1 MYAQVEKP
9 KENKSRAVA
18 NLVAQKKSN
27 VKQSFEFVDNRP
39 ETVAQR
45 QLKEMVKNSPQ
56 VKQAAQLLTSADNYK
71 ASPQPLIQ
79 KKENATGYTDNL
91 KTGTRNL
98 SDDQSNFQ
106 NVLQP
111 RALSIGKINM
121 AACNQK
127 QNGTV
132 VQRALL
138 DVGQNA
144 HPGPSVQSQGDVLA
158 AGPRND
164 TLLWPSGVGHF
175 NGDYAGSVLRAME
188 WGLQGGE
195 GTAGWY
201 GRVYSAADFHAI
213 ATAAEN
219 ASNNLVGIHAS
230 LNNNKNKTLVAIRAF
245 RGPNNG
251 SMAGQTEA
259 DLCQVYAVVNGQAA
273 ALHGAGLINNAAAN
287 VTLIEADPAEAHPN
301 TLPTAKIIFG
311 AAGTVYFKGRGR
323 AVENALVGSGPS
335 AARALS
341 SIAGANPDGAAGVG
355 MHGFV
360 TPGGPNPSQ
369 IAGDVGNEVAP
380 VLTPVTATE
389 TAHSYLPTFLGGA
402 DIPPRPEAIAAW
414 LSVAKGALLAS
425 LTATTDLHPSN
436 IVAGRSGKKH
446 IIDGEFLLD
455 VTQWQAYQD
464 MLAGGAIAN
473 FNVGSF
479 VPPWLQTHMA
489 TLSQGTKA
497 LMANAVVTS
506 FIALGADKTHVW
518 AEIIEPIREL
528 IKAPALLRVIPL
540 ATDDFLRWVTNYNN
554 EPNALARVILIN
566 QLWTDIDNEMNG
578 IITITMANAAAG
590 RAELSQNLRNG
601 MVPLFHVR
609 SNDGIFMLNK
619 AINIGNTV
627 IGHNVEDLL
636 IQAGAAVSRRY
647 ADMAE
652 MVRTRIRA

>member
-1 MYAQVEKP
+1 MYERVEKP
-9 KENKSRAVA
+9 KENKSKAVA
-18 NLVAQKKSN
+18 NSLAQKKSG
-27 VKQSFEFVDNRP
+27 VKQGFGFVDNRP

-56 VKQAAQLLTSADNYK
+56 VRQANQLLTIVDNYK
-71 ASPQPLIQ
+71 ASPQPLTQ

-91 KTGTRNL
+91 RTSTKNL
-98 SDDQSNFQ
+98 SDDHSNFQ

-111 RALSIGKINM
+111 RALSIGKVNM

-127 QNGTV
+127 QDGTV

-144 HPGPSVQSQGDVLA
+144 HPGPSIQSQGDVLA
-158 AGPRND
+158 ARGRGD
-164 TLLWPSGVGHF
+164 TLFWPSLQGHF
-175 NGDYAGSVLRAME
+175 NGDYAGSVQRAMA

-201 GRVYSAADFHAI
+201 GREYSAADFHAI

-245 RGPNNG
+245 RGQNNG
-251 SMAGQTEA
+251 NMAGQTEA
-259 DLCQVYAVVNGQAA
+259 DLGQVYAAVNGQAA
-273 ALHGAGLINNAAAN
+273 ALHGAGLVNNAAAN

-301 TLPTAKIIFG
+301 TLPTAKITFG
-311 AAGTVYFKGRGR
+311 GAGTVFFKGRGR
-323 AVENALVGSGPS
+323 DVEDYLVGSGPS

-341 SIAGANPDGAAGVG
+341 SIGGANPDGAAGVG

-360 TPGGPNPSQ
+360 APGGPNPSQ
-369 IAGDVGNEVAP
+369 IAEDVGTEIAP
-380 VLTPVTATE
+380 ALTPVTAWE
-389 TAHSYLPTFLGGA
+389 TARSYLPSRLGGA

-414 LSVAKGALLAS
+414 LSAAKGALLAS

-455 VTQWQAYQD
+455 VTQWQAYQN

-479 VPPWLQTHMA
+479 VPPWLQVHTV

-497 LMANAVVTS
+497 LMANAVVTR
-506 FIALGADKTHVW
+506 FNALGADRTHVW
-518 AEIIEPIREL
+518 ANIIAPIRAL
-528 IKAPALLRVIPL
+528 IRTPALLRVIPL
-540 ATDDFLRWVTNYNN
+540 ATDDFLREVTNYNN
-554 EPNALARVILIN
+554 ETDAVTRILMIA
-566 QLWTDIDNEMNG
+566 QLWTRIDGEMNG
-578 IITITMANAAAG
+578 IINMANVAAG
-590 RAELSQNLRNG
+590 IGELSQNLRNG

-609 SNDGIFMLNK
+609 SNDGTFMLNK
-619 AINIGNTV
+619 AINIGTTV
-627 IGHNVEDLL
+627 IGRNVDDLL

-647 ADMAE
+647 VDMAE
-652 MVRTRIRA
+652 MVRTRITA